1 MLTVEVVS
9 PEAILFTGE
18 AEMVVARTLDGEIA
32 FQTGH
37 VSFLGALEDSSLRV
51 LQEAGQMTFAVH
63 GGFVEVSNDRVTV
76 LSDVAEHSNAIDVD
90 RATPAA
96 TAAHPTRTDARRAP
110 AAFEMA
116 AAARK
121 AAPDDLAAA
130 DAVKRASPRLE

>member
-1 MLTVEVVS
+1 MTVEVVS

-51 LQEAGQMTFAVH
+51 LQESGQLTFAVH

-76 LSDVAEHSNAIDVD
+76 LSDVAEHSNAIDVA
-90 RATPAA
+90 RA
-96 TAAHPTRTDARRAP
+96 TAAFEKAE
-110 AAFEMA
+110 AAMKADPEDTA
-116 AAARK
+116 AAE
-121 AAPDDLAAA
+121 
-130 DAVKRASPRLE
+130 AVKRASTRLEVARAT

>member
-51 LQEAGQMTFAVH
+51 LQESGQMTFAVH

-76 LSDVAEHSNAIDVD
+76 LSDVAEHSNAIDVA
-90 RATPAA
+90 RA
-96 TAAHPTRTDARRAP
+96 TAAFEKAEAAMRADP
-110 AAFEMA
+110 EDTA
-116 AAARK
+116 AAE
-121 AAPDDLAAA
+121 
-130 DAVKRASPRLE
+130 AVKRANTRLEVARAT

>member
-1 MLTVEVVS
+1 MTLQVEVVS

-51 LQEAGQMTFAVH
+51 LQESGQMTFAVH

-76 LSDVAEHSNAIDVD
+76 LSDVAEHANDSDVA
-90 RATPAA
+90 RA
-96 TAAHPTRTDARRAP
+96 TAAFEKAEAAMRADP
-110 AAFEMA
+110 E
-116 AAARK
+116 
-121 AAPDDLAAA
+121 DLAAA
-130 DAVKRASPRLE
+130 EAVKRASTRLEVARAT

>member
-90 RATPAA
+90 RAT
-96 TAAHPTRTDARRAP
+96 

-116 AAARK
+116 DAALK
-121 AAPDDLAAA
+121 ADPDDLAAA
-130 DAVKRASPRLE
+130 DAVKRASTRLEVARAT

>member
-1 MLTVEVVS
+1 MTLQVEVVS

-51 LQEAGQMTFAVH
+51 LQESGQMTFAVH

-76 LSDVAEHSNAIDVD
+76 LSDVAEHSNDIDVA
-90 RATPAA
+90 RA
-96 TAAHPTRTDARRAP
+96 TAAFEKAE
-110 AAFEMA
+110 AAMKADPEDA
-116 AAARK
+116 AAAE
-121 AAPDDLAAA
+121 
-130 DAVKRASPRLE
+130 AVKRASTRLEVARAT

>member
-32 FQTGH
+32 FQPGH

-51 LQEAGQMTFAVH
+51 LQESGQIAFAVH

-76 LSDVAEHSNAIDVD
+76 LSDVAESSNAIDVA
-90 RATPAA
+90 RA
-96 TAAHPTRTDARRAP
+96 TAAFEKAEAALRAD
-110 AAFEMA
+110 
-116 AAARK
+116 
-121 AAPDDLAAA
+121 PDDLDAA
-130 DAVKRASPRLE
+130 DAVKRASTRLDVARAT

>member
-9 PEAILFTGE
+9 PEAVLFTGE

-51 LQEAGQMTFAVH
+51 LQESGQMTFAVH

-76 LSDVAEHSNAIDVD
+76 LSDVAEHANEIDVA
-90 RATPAA
+90 RA
-96 TAAHPTRTDARRAP
+96 TAAFEKAEAAMRADP
-110 AAFEMA
+110 EDLEAQAA
-116 AAARK
+116 
-121 AAPDDLAAA
+121 
-130 DAVKRASPRLE
+130 VQRASVRLEVARAT